1 MLRRKAGVPTA
12 DFARCIVNRDNAFL
26 QLVPSRVAYC
36 HGADATYPTGS
47 SVVGIAL
54 RRVAGLDHYLAR
66 SRRADEQTRL

>member
-54 RRVAGLDHYLAR
+54 
-66 SRRADEQTRL
+66 